1 MHIEK
6 LMRIVILCFLI
17 YPLSACS
24 FGNKGSTVSGP
35 LATSKGHYKVGSPYT
50 IKGKKYYPRVDYSYD
65 KKGIASWYGPNFH
78 GKATANGERYDQNEI
93 TAAHKTLPLPSIV
106 RVTNLENGKSIIA
119 RVNDRGPYA
128 HGRIIDMSKRSAEL
142 LEFKN
147 KGIAKVRVQILEAE
161 SRAVAEIARNGG
173 STKGIE
179 ISMNKPGYKPR
190 STGDID
196 YSKVKPRLQT
206 LNTAQPK
213 TIPGHVRQG
222 NFYPDPIVSEYPVTT
237 QNIFVQTGAFSSREA
252 ATRHASSL
260 DRYGRAQV
268 FPANVGGTQI
278 YRVRFPSIS
287 VSAADELL
295 SKLVSAGYDQAIV
308 VIDKN

>member
-1 MHIEK
+1 MYK
-6 LMRIVILCFLI
+6 AAVLRIALITILGC
-17 YPLSACS
+17 PLSACS
-24 FGNKGSTVSGP
+24 FGNKGSTVTGP
-35 LATSKGHYKVGSPYT
+35 LATSKGHYKVGSPYI
-50 IKGKKYYPRVDYSYD
+50 IKGKKYYPSVDFNYD

-78 GKATANGERYDQNEI
+78 GKLTANGEVYDQNEI

-142 LEFKN
+142 LGFKN
-147 KGIAKVRVQILEAE
+147 KGTAKVRVQVLEAE
-161 SRAVAEIARNGG
+161 SRTVAEIARNGG

-179 ISMNKPGYKPR
+179 VSMNKSGYQPR
-190 STGDID
+190 RTAEVD
-196 YSKVKPRLQT
+196 YAKVEPKLQT

-213 TIPGHVRQG
+213 TIPGHVKQG
-222 NFYPDPIVSEYPVTT
+222 NFYPDPIISEYPVSA

-252 ATRHASSL
+252 ATRYASSL
-260 DRYGRAQV
+260 DRFGRAQV
-268 FPANVGGTQI
+268 FPANVSGKQI
-278 YRVRFPSIS
+278 YRVRFPSAS

-295 SKLVSAGYDQAIV
+295 SKLLSGGYDQAVI